1 MFLKEKEA
9 KDCSQNNTQQS
20 GAGGPVLSENS
31 PDLDCPGLSGNPG
44 RLQRFGRHSHKK
56 GEE

>member
-1 MFLKEKEA
+1 MFLKEKAA

-20 GAGGPVLSENS
+20 GAGGPVLSENKPGQS
-31 PDLDCPGLSGNPG
+31 GSGLSGNPG
-44 RLQRFGRHSHKK
+44 RLQRFGRYSHKK